1 MFKKKKK
8 RLAVVRIKRIDCV
21 GQDMSMMDICD
32 GPRYNNVNF
41 DKLIKYLTITN
52 IRFRVGMRGNRII
65 ANDNYIEVF
74 LITDRPFSW
83 KAYFIVTD
91 WIKSF
96 IEEV

>member
-1 MFKKKKK
+1 
-8 RLAVVRIKRIDCV
+8 
-21 GQDMSMMDICD
+21 
-32 GPRYNNVNF
+32 
-41 DKLIKYLTITN
+41 
-52 IRFRVGMRGNRII
+52 MRGNRII

>member
-41 DKLIKYLTITN
+41 DKLIKYLTIT
-52 IRFRVGMRGNRII
+52 I
-65 ANDNYIEVF
+65 
-74 LITDRPFSW
+74 
-83 KAYFIVTD
+83 
-91 WIKSF
+91 
-96 IEEV
+96 